1 MDNQN
6 PPLPLF
12 QHLLSPT
19 RILGFIEPVNTKKA
33 WLSSIPLSLPWQ
45 LSHLLACGGG
55 VVWVMIN
62 RLFLVNLVEFLVRV
76 NHL

>member
-6 PPLPLF
+6 
-12 QHLLSPT
+12 LLMTTVSTPT

-55 VVWVMIN
+55 VVWIMIN

>member
-6 PPLPLF
+6 PPLLMTTV
-12 QHLLSPT
+12 STPT

-45 LSHLLACGGG
+45 LSHLLACGG
-55 VVWVMIN
+55 VVWIMIN